1 MVQVVVSAF
10 LKEGVEAH
18 TATPFEPMA
27 ASGSEIP
34 GQQLQQAQQ
43 TAFQQA
49 GVAALYQTKQQSWFE
64 EQRVKK
70 RGPPS
75 TVGITSSGLTTPQE
89 DVPMEQVEAT
99 RTEAPAGGST
109 QERLIQPF
117 DVDQPTSY
125 ELTAIQAG
133 VDARDQAQMQAWLQG
148 PITTRQEVLE
158 TVRAYHTGVIRTE
171 IQQMVMQVET
181 VVKGLNDRI
190 LRQHD
195 HLRWLTTESRMDQKK
210 LCGVQVLL
218 NGFDSKMGPED
229 RLFMISW
236 MFEQVEYF
244 RSYLKLRDYN
254 TESPTANYVFLNV
267 LQSEPATPP
276 SGGDYSSIT
285 IITFKSWDLRSQFMQ
300 MFGGPTG
307 TPLWKDNQTALKGKY
322 VRATPCS
329 PMFQRKMEVPIRVLL
344 ALINESEHLE
354 NRQVTI
360 LWKTLTIMQPQAN
373 RDFDPQAQAFAR
385 MHYFEEAGELKG
397 FLEVVPEL
405 SKAMKA
411 TPPIGA
417 TEPNCWEHFWCRIVY
432 GIQHEIDLADKDQFQ
447 KAMTSSQA
455 TGKGLLVGKGKR
467 HWSSS
472 AVYSSV
478 DNPYPLDIA
487 VKEVSPISFV
497 WDEYCDKFGMSDQKV
512 GSYDHSSFAGPPPGV
527 SKAVSSATP
536 PATAAAPATTTPPA
550 KGGRGGGRGSG
561 QGSKG
566 S

>member
-1 MVQVVVSAF
+1 MSFPTSAKRGGRGGGGAGQEIPPPQLPGLRSETRRFGLSFFGVCMVAWFARMIFTPHNVRIVLLVQVVVSVF
-10 LKEGVEAH
+10 FKEGVEALR
-18 TATPFEPMA
+18 ATPLGPMA

-34 GQQLQQAQQ
+34 GQQLQAAQQ
-43 TAFQQA
+43 AAFHQA
-49 GVAALYQTKQQSWFE
+49 GVAALYQTKQQSWFKA
-64 EQRVKK
+64 QRVKK

-75 TVGITSSGLTTPQE
+75 TVGISSSGLTTPQE
-89 DVPMEQVEAT
+89 DVQMESAEAP
-99 RTEAPAGGST
+99 RTEAPMEGPTPA
-109 QERLIQPF
+109 RL
-117 DVDQPTSY
+117 
-125 ELTAIQAG
+125 QAG
-133 VDARDQAQMQAWLQG
+133 VDASDPAQMQTWLQG

-171 IQQMVMQVET
+171 MQQMIMQVET
-181 VVKGLNDRI
+181 VVNGLNDRL
-190 LRQHD
+190 LRQRD

-210 LCGVQVLL
+210 LRGVQVLL
-218 NGFDSKMGPED
+218 NGFDPKMGPED
-229 RLFMISW
+229 RLYMISW

-244 RSYLKLRDYN
+244 RSYLKLRAYD

-307 TPLWKDNQTALKGKY
+307 TPLWKDNQTSLKGKY

-329 PMFQRKMEVPIRVLL
+329 PMFQRKMEVPIRVLI
-344 ALINESEHLE
+344 ALINESELLE
-354 NRQVTI
+354 NKQVTI

-385 MHYFEEAGELKG
+385 THYFEEAGELKG

-417 TEPNCWEHFWCRIVY
+417 TEPNCWEHLWCRIVY

-455 TGKGLLVGKGKR
+455 R
-467 HWSSS
+467 
-472 AVYSSV
+472 AY
-478 DNPYPLDIA
+478 
-487 VKEVSPISFV
+487 
-497 WDEYCDKFGMSDQKV
+497 
-512 GSYDHSSFAGPPPGV
+512 
-527 SKAVSSATP
+527 
-536 PATAAAPATTTPPA
+536 
-550 KGGRGGGRGSG
+550 
-561 QGSKG
+561 
-566 S
+566 

>member
-1 MVQVVVSAF
+1 
-10 LKEGVEAH
+10 
-18 TATPFEPMA
+18 
-27 ASGSEIP
+27 
-34 GQQLQQAQQ
+34 
-43 TAFQQA
+43 
-49 GVAALYQTKQQSWFE
+49 
-64 EQRVKK
+64 
-70 RGPPS
+70 
-75 TVGITSSGLTTPQE
+75 
-89 DVPMEQVEAT
+89 MESVEAT

-109 QERLIQPF
+109 QDRLIQPF
-117 DVDQPTSY
+117 DVDQPASY

-133 VDARDQAQMQAWLQG
+133 VDARDPAQMQTWLQG

-181 VVKGLNDRI
+181 VVKGLNDRL
-190 LRQHD
+190 LRQHE

-218 NGFDSKMGPED
+218 NGFDAKMGPEE
-229 RLFMISW
+229 RLYMISW

-244 RSYLKLRDYN
+244 PSYLKLLAYD

-285 IITFKSWDLRSQFMQ
+285 IITFKSFHLRSQFMQ

-307 TPLWKDNQTALKGKY
+307 TPLWKDSQTSLAGKY
-322 VRATPCS
+322 IRATPCS

-344 ALINESEHLE
+344 ALINESELLE
-354 NRQVTI
+354 NKQVKI

-411 TPPIGA
+411 TPPIGT

-432 GIQHEIDLADKDQFQ
+432 GIQHEIDLADKD
-447 KAMTSSQA
+447 
-455 TGKGLLVGKGKR
+455 
-467 HWSSS
+467 
-472 AVYSSV
+472 
-478 DNPYPLDIA
+478 
-487 VKEVSPISFV
+487 
-497 WDEYCDKFGMSDQKV
+497 
-512 GSYDHSSFAGPPPGV
+512 
-527 SKAVSSATP
+527 
-536 PATAAAPATTTPPA
+536 
-550 KGGRGGGRGSG
+550 
-561 QGSKG
+561 
-566 S
+566 

>member
-1 MVQVVVSAF
+1 
-10 LKEGVEAH
+10 
-18 TATPFEPMA
+18 
-27 ASGSEIP
+27 
-34 GQQLQQAQQ
+34 
-43 TAFQQA
+43 
-49 GVAALYQTKQQSWFE
+49 
-64 EQRVKK
+64 
-70 RGPPS
+70 
-75 TVGITSSGLTTPQE
+75 
-89 DVPMEQVEAT
+89 MENVEAT

-109 QERLIQPF
+109 QDRLIQPF

-133 VDARDQAQMQAWLQG
+133 VDARDPGQMQAWLQG

-195 HLRWLTTESRMDQKK
+195 HLRWLTTGSRMDQKK

-218 NGFDSKMGPED
+218 NRFDTKMGPEG
-229 RLFMISW
+229 W

-267 LQSEPATPP
+267 LQSGPATPP

-307 TPLWKDNQTALKGKY
+307 TPLWKDNQTSLKGKCI
-322 VRATPCS
+322 RATPCS

-354 NRQVTI
+354 NKQVTI

-417 TEPNCWEHFWCRIVY
+417 TEPNCWEHFRCRIVY

-487 VKEVSPISFV
+487 VKEVPPISFV
-497 WDEYCDKFGMSDQKV
+497 RDERCDKFGMSDQKV
-512 GSYDHSSFAGPPPGV
+512 GSYDHSSFAGPPAGV
-527 SKAVSSATP
+527 SKAAPSATP
-536 PATAAAPATTTPPA
+536 SAAAAAPNTTTPRQRRWRRAWQGP
-550 KGGRGGGRGSG
+550 RIQRILTVSVC
-561 QGSKG
+561 QGSA
-566 S
+566 SENAPL